1 MPFTFSHP
9 AIILPLQAL
18 PKRWIS
24 LTGLVIGSV
33 TPDFEYFFRMEMRG
47 NYGHTIAGVFWFDLP
62 LGFILAY
69 CFHVFV
75 KKALILNLP
84 NFLRKRLI
92 FFNDFDW
99 HTYFLNNKF
108 VVIISLLIGTFSH
121 IFWDA
126 FTHHDGYFVLLFPI
140 LKHNFTFLNTTIPIY
155 HFLQHLSGL
164 IGGLIL
170 VLAILK
176 LPLKQ
181 INQAKINYKYW
192 KTFFI
197 LVLFITLI
205 RFFKGF
211 QIHQIMD
218 LIATLFGAMTISLII
233 TPKLIYKK

>member
-24 LTGLVIGSV
+24 LTGLVIGSL

-47 NYGHTIAGVFWFDLP
+47 NYGHTITGVFWFDLP

-75 KKALILNLP
+75 KKSLILNLP

-92 FFNDFDW
+92 VFNDFDW
-99 HTYFLNNKF
+99 QTYFLNNKF
-108 VVIISLLIGTFSH
+108 VVIISLLIGSFSH

-126 FTHHDGYFVLLFPI
+126 FTHHDGYFVSIFPF
-140 LKHNFTFLNTTIPIY
+140 LNHNFTILNKTIPVY
-155 HFLQHLSGL
+155 NFLQHFSGL

-176 LPLKQ
+176 LPLNQ
-181 INQAKINYKYW
+181 VDQAKINYKYW
-192 KTFFI
+192 KTLFI
-197 LVLFITLI
+197 LVLFITFF

-211 QIHQIMD
+211 QMYQIMD